1 LKLDPGYGWTLNDY
15 SSSIKRYLEH
25 GYKVSS
31 FVNYLTAQE
40 TKHLILR
47 HDVDF
52 ALEPALKMGKID
64 ADLGVTS
71 SFFFRVHA
79 KNYNLFSVQ
88 GLTTVDLLVN
98 LGHEVALHLEE
109 GIERIGH
116 RDKWSNLDGQKET
129 FEKLLGVNIKGFA
142 AHEPVRFGGF
152 QTSNEAKVRW
162 NLQYHAYEANYT
174 NEMKYLS
181 DSSGRWR
188 ERPFHDYVNEYDK
201 LQVLIHPLWW
211 YENAPQENY

>member
-1 LKLDPGYGWTLNDY
+1 LKLDPGFGWTLNDY
-15 SSSIKRYLEH
+15 SGSIQSYLEN
-25 GYKVSS
+25 GYKVTS
-31 FVNYLTAQE
+31 FAEYLTDPA

-52 ALEPALKMGKID
+52 ALEPALKIGKLD
-64 ADLGVTS
+64 AELGATS
-71 SFFFRVHA
+71 SFYFRVHA

-88 GLTTVDLLVN
+88 GLSTVDHLMN

-109 GIERIGH
+109 GIERIGQ
-116 RDKWSNLDGQKET
+116 REKWANLDGQKDS
-129 FEKLLGVNIKGFA
+129 FEKLLGIKIKGFA

-152 QTSNEAKVRW
+152 QTSDEAKVRW
-162 NLQYHAYEANYT
+162 ELEYHSYESKFT

-188 ERPFHDYVNEYDK
+188 ERPFQDYVNEYQK
-201 LQVLIHPLWW
+201 LQVLIHPIWW
-211 YENAPQENY
+211 FENTPQENY